1 MSELS
6 PFEILSSLA
15 DKARLSAIDLPSAQ
29 ATQTLWT
36 GLGFNLLGQRFVTS
50 MKETCELMRVPPA
63 TRVPGV
69 KRFVIGVGNV
79 RGRLMFVVDLALF
92 FGQPSTLAR
101 AQRRVLAIENEEHLL
116 GFIIDDSLGMQHF
129 PSDAYS
135 DDTGDVPEMF
145 EKFVQGSYGV
155 AGVHWP
161 VMSLAALSDDP
172 RLRNL
177 AVSP

>member
-6 PFEILSSLA
+6 PFEMLSSLA
-15 DKARLSAIDLPSAQ
+15 EKARFSAIDLPSAQ
-29 ATQTLWT
+29 ATQTHTT

-50 MKETCELMRVPPA
+50 MEEVSELMRVPPV

-69 KRFVIGVGNV
+69 KNFVIGVGNV
-79 RGRLMFVVDLALF
+79 RGRLMVVVDLALF
-92 FGQPSTLAR
+92 FGQPSKLSK
-101 AQRRVLAIENEEHLL
+101 AQRRVLAVEDEEHLL
-116 GFIIDDSLGMQHF
+116 GFIIDDSFGMQHF

-135 DDTGDVPEMF
+135 EHAEDVPEMF
-145 EKFVQGSYGV
+145 EKFVQGSYEV

-172 RLRNL
+172 RLGKL
-177 AVSP
+177 AVSH